1 MINFIKWFFEKQLTA
16 QQSEVWKSI
25 ITNVVTMML
34 VITFVYLLLTKQT
47 IEDELK
53 MLLSMVLGFYFSS
66 SKKN

>member
-1 MINFIKWFFEKQLTA
+1 MINFIKWFFEKQLTT

-25 ITNVVTMML
+25 ITNVML

-66 SKKN
+66 NKKN